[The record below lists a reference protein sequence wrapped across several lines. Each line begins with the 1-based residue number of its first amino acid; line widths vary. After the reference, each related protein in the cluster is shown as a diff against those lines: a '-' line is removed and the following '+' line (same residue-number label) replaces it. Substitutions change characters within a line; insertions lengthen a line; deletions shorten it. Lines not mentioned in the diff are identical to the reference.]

1 MVKLT
6 KAMTLNVLKKVVGLS
21 CINDCIVLPFATGM
35 SITLSLL
42 ALKSLKPEAEYV
54 IWPRIDQKTCL
65 KSILTANLK
74 PVVIEPLIDGEQLVT
89 NLDEIKASIERLTPE
104 KILCI
109 FSTTSC
115 FAPRTPDKVVEIA
128 KICKSHNGIYHVVNN
143 AYGLQCGKITN
154 DLNLAHKQGALDIL
168 ISSTDKNFMVPVGGS
183 IIYAPVKKHLIEKV
197 NKFYP
202 GRASAAP
209 LMDLFLTFLQMGE
222 ANLRRLLM
230 SERK

>member
-6 KAMTLNVLKKVVGLS
+6 KAMTLNVLKKVIGLS

-42 ALKSLKPEAEYV
+42 ALKSLKPEAEFV

-74 PVVIEPLIDGEQLVT
+74 PLVIQPVINNEQLVT
-89 NLDEIKASIERLTPE
+89 DMEAINAAIERVGAN
-104 KILCI
+104 KVLCV

-115 FAPRTPDKVVEIA
+115 FAPRTPDKVVDIA
-128 KICKSHNGIYHVVNN
+128 KVCKQHDLFHVVNN

-154 DLNLAHKQGALDIL
+154 DLNQAHKQGKLDIL

-183 IIYAPVKKHLIEKV
+183 VIYAPVKKHLVEKI

-202 GRASAAP
+202 GRASASP

-222 ANLRRLLM
+222 TQLKSLLA
-230 SERK
+230 